1 MTTSSTR
8 KHTLVLAVAVLG
20 ITAALPAQTERQAE
34 PQVVFRVRMLQMEP
48 TAADKVAAE
57 SLNSRADFHD
67 KRTMNVHV
75 LRDTADVASLVSAEA
90 GRNALE
96 VVSVPTLRTRNG
108 RHARFLAGARNR
120 VPTQPD
126 PFAESSRNPLAPP
139 PGAPEPTA
147 PAVNLPQQ
155 DFGLQ
160 LNLRPVILS
169 SGLIRVRVNPQV
181 RSVDF
186 GNATSRRGR
195 YVPALSTRQ
204 INVTYDVKPGQTI
217 ALTGLFDDETMQKLR
232 RTGAAEEGLLKQM
245 LDTADAKP
253 NTDLVLLI
261 TPEIVEPPTEQQ
273 R

>member
-1 MTTSSTR
+1 M
-8 KHTLVLAVAVLG
+8 
-20 ITAALPAQTERQAE
+20 
-34 PQVVFRVRMLQMEP
+34 
-48 TAADKVAAE
+48 
-57 SLNSRADFHD
+57 
-67 KRTMNVHV
+67 
-75 LRDTADVASLVSAEA
+75 LVSTNHASFHTCHLQ
-90 GRNALE
+90 NARPL
-96 VVSVPTLRTRNG
+96 PIRDCDTGGTLHTRNG
-108 RHARFLAGARNR
+108 RHARFLAGARKD

-126 PFAESSRNPLAPP
+126 PFAESSRNPLAAPP
-139 PGAPEPTA
+139 PLGAPEPAATA
-147 PAVNLPQQ
+147 LNLRQQ

-261 TPEIVEPPTEQQ
+261 TPRSSSRPPSSNAKRSTQ
-273 R
+273 RPKLPAVRERAPTMV